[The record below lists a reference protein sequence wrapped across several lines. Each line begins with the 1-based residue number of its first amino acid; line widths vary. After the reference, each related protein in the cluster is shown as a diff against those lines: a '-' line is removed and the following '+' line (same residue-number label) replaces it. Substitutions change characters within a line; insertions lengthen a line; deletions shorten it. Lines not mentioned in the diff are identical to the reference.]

1 MNVELARANMIEQQ
15 IRSWE
20 VLDPAIL
27 HCIESVPREAFVP
40 ARFRELAFADMQIP
54 LGDGEVMMQP
64 KVEARLVQELE
75 LTERDRV
82 LEVGTGTGYVSA
94 LLAKLAREVVSVEI
108 RADFSETAARNLRR
122 HEIRNVHLEVGDG
135 ARGWASETPFDA
147 ILIGGSLPSLP
158 DAFRRILAP
167 RGRLV
172 AIIGQPPVMEA
183 VLVTRIDD
191 GGWTRQSLFDTALP
205 MLRNAE
211 QPPAFVF

>member
-1 MNVELARANMIEQQ
+1 MNVEQARANMIEQQ

-27 HCIESVPREAFVP
+27 HRLETVPREDFVP

-54 LGDGEVMMQP
+54 LGDGAVMMQP
-64 KVEARLVQELE
+64 KVEARMVQELE
-75 LTERDRV
+75 LGSRDRV
-82 LEVGTGTGYVSA
+82 LEVGTGTGYVTA
-94 LLAKLAREVVSVEI
+94 LLAGLAQEVISVEI
-108 RADFSETAARNLRR
+108 RPDLAETAIRNLRR
-122 HEIRNVHLEVGDG
+122 HDIRNARVEVGDA
-135 ARGWASETPFDA
+135 ARGWDTDTPFDA

-172 AIIGQPPVMEA
+172 AVVGQPPVMEA
-183 VLVTRIDD
+183 MLLTRIDD
-191 GGWTRQSLFDTALP
+191 GGWTRQSLFDTVLP
-205 MLRNAE
+205 MLKNAE